1 MKQSKIGQRKTTQ
14 REAISAVI
22 RQAEGPLTVEE
33 ISARASTLVASLG
46 LATVYRT
53 VKLLLESNE
62 LSIVSLP
69 HSHARYEASDLAH
82 HHHFRCRKCDL
93 GFDLP
98 GCILPI
104 PDGTSLPG
112 GYKVEAHE
120 VTLVGTCPECNG
132 EYGAQVHVRTLRR
145 RGPCAA
151 SCTSRGPGGSW
162 ARSYRRMLL
171 ALHAG
176 HD

>member
-14 REAISAVI
+14 REAISSVI

-33 ISARASTLVASLG
+33 ISERASKLVTSLG

-62 LSIVSLP
+62 IRIVSIP
-69 HSHARYEASDLAH
+69 HSQDRYEASDLAH

-93 GFDLP
+93 VFDLP

-120 VTLVGTCPECNG
+120 VTLVGICPECNSESG
-132 EYGAQVHVRTLRR
+132 K
-145 RGPCAA
+145 
-151 SCTSRGPGGSW
+151 
-162 ARSYRRMLL
+162 
-171 ALHAG
+171 
-176 HD
+176 